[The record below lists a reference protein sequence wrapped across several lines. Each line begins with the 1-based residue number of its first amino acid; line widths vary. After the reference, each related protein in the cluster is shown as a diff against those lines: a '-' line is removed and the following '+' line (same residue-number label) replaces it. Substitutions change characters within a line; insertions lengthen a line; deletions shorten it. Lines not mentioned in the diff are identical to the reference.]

1 MSVDLPAVPH
11 AGRFKA
17 NIYCRKAASII
28 KGFLRGKKRLR
39 FIEV

>member
-11 AGRFKA
+11 AGRFKV
-17 NIYCRKAASII
+17 NIYCKKAASII
-28 KGFLRGKKRLR
+28 KGFLTGKKRLC